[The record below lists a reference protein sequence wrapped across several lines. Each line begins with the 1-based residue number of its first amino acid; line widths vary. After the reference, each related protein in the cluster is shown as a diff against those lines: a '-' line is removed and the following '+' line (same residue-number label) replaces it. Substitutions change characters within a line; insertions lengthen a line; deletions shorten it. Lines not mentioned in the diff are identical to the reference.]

1 MRILVA
7 EDEPL
12 TRRFM
17 VKMLARE
24 GHRVA
29 EAEDGAEAWDK
40 FSREP
45 FPLVLTDWMMPGMS
59 GIDLCRSI
67 RDARVT
73 PYPYVVMITS
83 LSLTEHTLEAFRAG
97 TDDILGKPVD
107 REVLFRRI
115 EAIIRGLHG
124 AAEGALQKCVSLCQ
138 AALGPEH
145 AALLQALGELGAL
158 HREQRAYVR
167 CRAFL
172 RRQIGLAEK
181 TLGPDDERT
190 EKLRRELEEL
200 QGIEERL

>member
-17 VKMLARE
+17 VKMLGRE
-24 GHRVA
+24 GHRVE

-40 FSREP
+40 FARDP
-45 FPLVLTDWMMPGMS
+45 FPLVLTDWMMPVLTGV
-59 GIDLCRSI
+59 DLCRRI
-67 RDARVT
+67 REERVA

-97 TDDILGKPVD
+97 ADDILGKPVE

-124 AAEGALQKCVSLCQ
+124 AAEGALQKCVALCQ
-138 AALGPEH
+138 AALGPDH
-145 AALLQALGELGAL
+145 AALLDALGELGDVY
-158 HREQRAYVR
+158 REQRAYVR

-172 RRQIGLAEK
+172 RRQIGLAEQ
-181 TLGPDDERT
+181 TFGPDDKRT
-190 EKLRRELEEL
+190 QKLRRELEEL
-200 QGIEERL
+200 HGIEERL